1 LQKYQVDGIGVS
13 YFKLT
18 QQLTEG
24 YISPRLQEFSAYYS
38 NRLSYEEVE
47 KLVERVSGAKLL
59 SDQKIGQIVS
69 NKAQKLSQ
77 ELQEDVRATLS
88 KTQAYELQVNA
99 KVDIYHP
106 EEKEILLFDDGI
118 QVKGQKGQR
127 QVPDKKRGDK
137 RQGTVKTKTPAV
149 ATDVVLLQRATAGFE
164 YIAAPINQVGA
175 DLLSLSDVVRAKVIQ
190 EYGQETN
197 PLNLVA
203 ITDGARAIRHRL
215 LAIFG
220 AGVTVILDWY
230 HLCKKLRQLM
240 SMIAVDK
247 VEKLMH
253 LKFLIPQLWQ
263 GKVTSDLD
271 YLRTQVRVR
280 NLEKWS
286 ELIGY
291 LEKHQSE
298 IINYNRRRLVGK
310 TIGSGR
316 MEKGVDL
323 TVGRRQKKKAMSWRP
338 KGSRALSLLRI
349 VELNGQW
356 QQLWFPAQ
364 AT

>member
-1 LQKYQVDGIGVS
+1 M
-13 YFKLT
+13 
-18 QQLTEG
+18 
-24 YISPRLQEFSAYYS
+24 
-38 NRLSYEEVE
+38 
-47 KLVERVSGAKLL
+47 
-59 SDQKIGQIVS
+59 
-69 NKAQKLSQ
+69 
-77 ELQEDVRATLS
+77 
-88 KTQAYELQVNA
+88 
-99 KVDIYHP
+99 
-106 EEKEILLFDDGI
+106 
-118 QVKGQKGQR
+118 
-127 QVPDKKRGDK
+127 
-137 RQGTVKTKTPAV
+137 
-149 ATDVVLLQRATAGFE
+149 
-164 YIAAPINQVGA
+164 
-175 DLLSLSDVVRAKVIQ
+175 SLSDVVRAKIIQ
-190 EYGQETN
+190 EYGKETN

-203 ITDGARAIRHRL
+203 ITDGARAIRQRRI
-215 LAIFG
+215 AIFG

-263 GKVTSDLD
+263 GKVTIALD

-291 LEKHQSE
+291 LEKHHSE
-298 IINYNRRRLVGK
+298 IINYNRRRLVGR

-364 AT
+364 AS